1 MLQTNWLLVPSMLG
15 TRFPG
20 LKSVIT
26 SPAVMTRA
34 VLSRMWVSLTS
45 QNVPIRWV
53 SRSVGIIPHH
63 QLAFWL
69 SPFQRNSFLPW
80 TWLCHCSNGLL
91 DSYIGQ
97 TVFSSAI
104 IINHL
109 KIKSLRLEIEL
120 NGSSHLPHMDKAGFQ
135 LLCQKNHRHGGT
147 DL

>member
-1 MLQTNWLLVPSMLG
+1 MSQTNWLLVPSMLG

-20 LKSVIT
+20 LKSAIT

-45 QNVPIRWV
+45 QNVPIWWV
-53 SRSVGIIPHH
+53 SCQLVISLHH

-69 SPFQRNSFLPW
+69 SPFQRNSFLPL
-80 TWLCHCSNGLL
+80 TWLCHCSSGLL

-97 TVFSSAI
+97 TVFSSI

-109 KIKSLRLEIEL
+109 KIKFLRLEIKL
-120 NGSSHLPHMDKAGFQ
+120 NGSSHLPHMDKTGFK